1 MKTLNRN
8 RNLWLAIF
16 ILLSFITK
24 GLSQEG
30 DKLGSWYVYNGFFRF
45 SPKFEVFAES
55 QVRTWEPIENAQ
67 TFFIR
72 AFFNYD
78 LHQSFQL
85 GISQEYHNNW
95 SYAEIA
101 DDKINSKEYRVTLQS
116 ILSHKIARV
125 SIQHRFRYEFRFLD
139 ESGKQRTRYR
149 LQLGIPLSADTIS
162 KGNWFATV
170 GNEFLIN
177 TAPDLSFSQNRLY
190 GMIGYQLSQ
199 SSNIQVGYMNIAR
212 PNNDSLHRLQFF
224 FTQKLSFVNN

>member
-1 MKTLNRN
+1 
-8 RNLWLAIF
+8 
-16 ILLSFITK
+16 
-24 GLSQEG
+24 
-30 DKLGSWYVYNGFFRF
+30 
-45 SPKFEVFAES
+45 
-55 QVRTWEPIENAQ
+55 
-67 TFFIR
+67 
-72 AFFNYD
+72 
-78 LHQSFQL
+78 
-85 GISQEYHNNW
+85 
-95 SYAEIA
+95 
-101 DDKINSKEYRVTLQS
+101 
-116 ILSHKIARV
+116 
-125 SIQHRFRYEFRFLD
+125 LD